1 MTTVSISP
9 TVALAETRAEL
20 EHFRNRSLIQAQ
32 AIADLQAQVA
42 AASERIAHLQSL
54 IPEAQPASEEEAH
67 G

>member
-1 MTTVSISP
+1 MTAVSISP
-9 TVALAETRAEL
+9 NVALAESRAEL

-42 AASERIAHLQSL
+42 ALSERNAHLQSL
-54 IPEAQPASEEEAH
+54 IPEAQPESEEEAH